1 MKKFIYGAIL
11 ASVLLVGCQ
20 ATKQEEIK
28 KEEVKV
34 ETKVEETKEVKDQGE
49 NGYSRISADRLKEK
63 MAAKEDF
70 MFSISADTCSTCK
83 ALKEWAA
90 KQDAALLKNF
100 VYVELNDTPEEVAKI
115 REMYPELVGTPT
127 ILRVV
132 DGNIEEV
139 ILGLD
144 EPRLLVAL
152 DKNSKAANEK

>member
-1 MKKFIYGAIL
+1 MKKFIYGAVL

-20 ATKQEEIK
+20 ATKEEVK

-34 ETKVEETKEVKDQGE
+34 ETKVEETTKEVKDQGE
-49 NGYSRISADRLKEK
+49 NGYSRISADRVKEK
-63 MAAKEDF
+63 IVAKEDF

-115 REMYPELVGTPT
+115 RELYPELVGTPT

-152 DKNSKAANEK
+152 DKNSKATNEK